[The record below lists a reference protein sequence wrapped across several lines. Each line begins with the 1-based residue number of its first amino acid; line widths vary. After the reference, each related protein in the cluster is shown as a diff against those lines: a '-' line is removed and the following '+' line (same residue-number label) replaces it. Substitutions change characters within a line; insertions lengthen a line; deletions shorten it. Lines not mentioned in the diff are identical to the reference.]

1 MNVRPIRNLIAVR
14 GLGEPSKSLGG
25 ILLPEAQKTRS
36 KLARVVA
43 TGPGQLT
50 SRGVRLTPV
59 VDPGF
64 VVLIDPFKLVWTEGS
79 GMVGTPVLEKDRL
92 GLIPE
97 SAILAVIDLEGEELT
112 DETLESLILSIRA

>member
-36 KLARVVA
+36 KLAKVVA
-43 TGPGQLT
+43 VGPGIVT
-50 SRGVRLTPV
+50 SKGARLVPEVSTG
-59 VDPGF
+59 D
-64 VVLIDPFKLVWTEGS
+64 VVLIDPFKLAWTEGS
-79 GMVGTPVLEKDRL
+79 GLVGTPFLEKGTL

-112 DETLESLILSIRA
+112 DETLGVLILSIRA